1 MKFIIRWA
9 LIQLISSMLMST
21 IVCYII
27 IGKVKGFYDPGLEMV
42 LFYGSVFFIIS
53 VFFGLPLLIALFS
66 IYDNKVKKSST
77 SIFLFITILTLSIS
91 VMHYFLPL
99 KSTEFV
105 ALLISYVSGY
115 FYLLYYALKKR
126 KNQNEKIF

>member
-9 LIQLISSMLMST
+9 FIQLISSMLMST

>member
-99 KSTEFV
+99 KSSEFV

>member
-27 IGKVKGFYDPGLEMV
+27 IGKVKGFYDPGIEMV
-42 LFYGSVFFIIS
+42 LFYGFVFFIIS
-53 VFFGLPLLIALFS
+53 IFFGLPLLIALYS
-66 IYDNKVKKSST
+66 IYDNKVKKSANALLL
-77 SIFLFITILTLSIS
+77 FLTVLTITLSAIQ
-91 VMHYFLPL
+91 YFLPL
-99 KSTEFV
+99 KRIELG
-105 ALLISYVSGY
+105 ALCISYVSGY
-115 FYLLYYALKKR
+115 FYTLYYALKKR

>member
-1 MKFIIRWA
+1 
-9 LIQLISSMLMST
+9 MST

-99 KSTEFV
+99 KSSEFV